1 MRAVFPAKRPFIE
14 REDSLAADSLDENR
28 LNPISSGHPTTARYG
43 TPVLLCIDPTTAHRR
58 NLVALRAWKANER
71 LRPNRN
77 HDAGLDVS
85 PAVRDYLSL
94 GCFDVWD
101 LKFVAFFLILPG
113 PLAKYGENNTFVK
126 LRRHSVTSIASR
138 KVTNN
143 ESISR

>member
-58 NLVALRAWKANER
+58 NLVALQAWKANES

-77 HDAGLDVS
+77 HDAGLNVS

-94 GCFDVWD
+94 SGLDVGYSKFDD
-101 LKFVAFFLILPG
+101 FFPK
-113 PLAKYGENNTFVK
+113 P
-126 LRRHSVTSIASR
+126 
-138 KVTNN
+138 
-143 ESISR
+143 